1 MHSLF
6 NIPVFQAAFSW
17 VLIVKATV
25 FYKGKLNSKCA
36 YIAQN
41 ARWITSVLSDDID
54 AILPCTA
61 IYNQPKFSLALYV
74 QYTIV
79 SSCFLTLY
87 CTVSKYILH
96 GKVHIVFLQF
106 ALTLHWMRDKTK
118 VFYPTIYQRSC
129 HVPHS
134 TFSQKNKI
142 NNIQEF
148 QAAFST
154 LYCTVGKCIL
164 HRKSAYSVRL
174 HYKECSLKIR
184 CFIREYLSDPY
195 F

>member
-1 MHSLF
+1 MFHPRKYQRSFHVKHSTSSQKLAMHSLF

-17 VLIVKATV
+17 VLIVKATL

-61 IYNQPKFSLALYV
+61 IYNQPKFSHYALANERWIITVLSDDSVAILPCTAIYNQPKFSLSLYV

-96 GKVHIVFLQF
+96 GK
-106 ALTLHWMRDKTK
+106 
-118 VFYPTIYQRSC
+118 
-129 HVPHS
+129 
-134 TFSQKNKI
+134 
-142 NNIQEF
+142 
-148 QAAFST
+148 
-154 LYCTVGKCIL
+154 
-164 HRKSAYSVRL
+164 SAYSVRL
-174 HYKECSLKIR
+174 HCTESAMNYK
-184 CFIREYLSDPY
+184 CFIRIYRCDPAM
-195 F
+195 

>member
-61 IYNQPKFSLALYV
+61 IYNQPKFSHYALANERWIITVLSDDSV
-74 QYTIV
+74 AI
-79 SSCFLTLY
+79 LP
-87 CTVSKYILH
+87 CTAIYNQPKLSLCSIYNSFKLLFNAILH
-96 GKVHIVFLQF
+96 SKQIYLTWEKCIQC
-106 ALTLHWMRDKTK
+106 ALTLHRIRDELQ
-118 VFYPTIYQRSC
+118 VFYPNISMRSC
-129 HVPHS
+129 HVRKF
-134 TFSQKNKI
+134 TTSQNLVLPSMF
-142 NNIQEF
+142 NIQ
-148 QAAFST
+148 
-154 LYCTVGKCIL
+154 
-164 HRKSAYSVRL
+164 
-174 HYKECSLKIR
+174 
-184 CFIREYLSDPY
+184 
-195 F
+195 

>member
-1 MHSLF
+1 MRRMCVGTVVFYPTISQWSCHVQHYTCSQNVAVHPMF
-6 NIPVFQAAFSW
+6 NIQEFQAAYSMIFF
-17 VLIVKATV
+17 TV
-25 FYKGKLNSKCA
+25 RKC
-36 YIAQN
+36 
-41 ARWITSVLSDDID
+41 
-54 AILPCTA
+54 
-61 IYNQPKFSLALYV
+61 
-74 QYTIV
+74 
-79 SSCFLTLY
+79 
-87 CTVSKYILH
+87 ILH

-142 NNIQEF
+142 NIFNIQEF